1 MRWERRNVDSRG
13 VRLVARDSGGE
24 GTTIVL
30 VHGLGFGRRAWHRV
44 SPLLNSRGLRVV
56 TYDQRGHGASGAS
69 DDYSLGAFVGDL
81 AAVAETLAIEEP
93 VLAALPRLDDA
104 YGQIECPIMFM
115 SVS

>member
-1 MRWERRNVDSRG
+1 M
-13 VRLVARDSGGE
+13 
-24 GTTIVL
+24 
-30 VHGLGFGRRAWHRV
+30 HGLGFGRDARRQRV
-44 SPLLNSRGLRVV
+44 APRLSARGLRVV
-56 TYDQRGHGASGAS
+56 AYDQRGHGASDAS

-81 AAVAETLAIEEP
+81 AAVVETLAIEEP

>member
-1 MRWERRNVDSRG
+1 
-13 VRLVARDSGGE
+13 
-24 GTTIVL
+24 
-30 VHGLGFGRRAWHRV
+30 
-44 SPLLNSRGLRVV
+44 
-56 TYDQRGHGASGAS
+56 
-69 DDYSLGAFVGDL
+69 LGAFVGDL